1 MSSIWRLIETI
12 ATELSLSTES
22 LFSLSESSNSDPQQN
37 TNYQHHR
44 YPESTPNT
52 EHIAKSTNFGE
63 NLRRICARNALRE
76 YIRSADPAES
86 INALIELA
94 RLDEETQNAILERL
108 ETGS

>member
-1 MSSIWRLIETI
+1 MRVSGQLLSS
-12 ATELSLSTES
+12 AK
-22 LFSLSESSNSDPQQN
+22 N

-52 EHIAKSTNFGE
+52 EHIAKVDDDFGSTNFGE